1 MLDTVLNA
9 LTWTI
14 KYFACLVGLLAWLIF
29 GTVIALVMIARVVV
43 AFSVTAML
51 QAFKAQD
58 MVPIERSIQV
68 ALAFWPEGIERILPI
83 VQKNAPL
90 PRQEFL
96 PWGRVL
102 PSLVRDL
109 GNLMFFCIPFAA
121 YLVFT
126 AYFGAKNASSGSL
139 PSVNANVID
148 WATVVNGRTIQPGK
162 GIGPLRLGST
172 KSQIYDLLGSPNVTQ
187 PDNSSNTAAN
197 GQWLYYYKDSGTLG
211 VSISSD
217 GTVQRILIQ
226 DYSPAAD
233 GALGRVGGLSLG
245 ADSAML
251 EKTLGTPISRLPLSN
266 PPCDNSL
273 SDVSAT
279 HWKFAGINA
288 LVCSNSKRVGMLE
301 VTR

>member
-148 WATVVNGRTIQPGK
+148 WATVVNGRTIQPAK
-162 GIGPLRLGST
+162 GSVPCAWEAPSRKSTIFLGRRTSHSPT
-172 KSQIYDLLGSPNVTQ
+172 IVQIQRPMANGFTTTR
-187 PDNSSNTAAN
+187 TAARW
-197 GQWLYYYKDSGTLG
+197 GFPYLQMARFSG
-211 VSISSD
+211 
-217 GTVQRILIQ
+217 
-226 DYSPAAD
+226 Y
-233 GALGRVGGLSLG
+233 
-245 ADSAML
+245 
-251 EKTLGTPISRLPLSN
+251 
-266 PPCDNSL
+266 
-273 SDVSAT
+273 
-279 HWKFAGINA
+279 
-288 LVCSNSKRVGMLE
+288 
-301 VTR
+301 